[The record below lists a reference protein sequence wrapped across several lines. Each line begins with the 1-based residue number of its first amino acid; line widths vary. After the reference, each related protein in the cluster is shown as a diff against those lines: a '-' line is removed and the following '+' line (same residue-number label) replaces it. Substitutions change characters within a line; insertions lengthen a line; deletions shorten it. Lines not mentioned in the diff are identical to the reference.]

1 MSTPTVSPEEQGRLA
16 SIRVYKAV
24 DLLSYRDEAQFS
36 DADMEAEMARVYDAT
51 AIERKW
57 CKNLTPFETDSQ
69 ILAAVERGQ
78 LVRVQPDIGIMPIQ
92 RLVDY
97 MPERADP
104 EHKWHYSPPFL
115 KAEAWEALRFIGAA
129 FNRIQ
134 VEDRAE
140 PFLFLPV
147 TSLTR
152 SNAYQSRLTTK
163 EDRKVAIDT
172 NNTGDRSSHEY
183 GLAFDIDGGGL
194 YRYDPVQ
201 RVVTSINPRTK
212 GFDAE
217 AELVAYAREDL
228 RGILE
233 FLKER
238 GDINYVEE
246 VPGTKE
252 WCFHICARP
261 LA

>member
-1 MSTPTVSPEEQGRLA
+1 MSTQAISPEEKERLA
-16 SIRVYKAV
+16 GIRLYKTA
-24 DLLSYRDEAQFS
+24 DLISYRDETQFS
-36 DADMEAEMARVYDAT
+36 NADMEAEMARVYEAT

-57 CKNLTPFETDSQ
+57 CKDLTPFETDSE
-69 ILAAVERGQ
+69 ILEAAEKGR

-97 MPERADP
+97 TPERANP

-115 KAEAWEALRFIGAA
+115 KPEAWRALQFIGVA

-152 SNAYQSRLTTK
+152 GNAYQSRLTTK
-163 EDRKVAIDT
+163 KGRKVAIDT
-172 NNTGDRSSHEY
+172 NNTGDRSSHEC

-212 GFDAE
+212 AFDAE
-217 AELVAYAREDL
+217 AELVAHAREDL
-228 RGILE
+228 RGILD
-233 FLKER
+233 FLKDR

-261 LA
+261 E